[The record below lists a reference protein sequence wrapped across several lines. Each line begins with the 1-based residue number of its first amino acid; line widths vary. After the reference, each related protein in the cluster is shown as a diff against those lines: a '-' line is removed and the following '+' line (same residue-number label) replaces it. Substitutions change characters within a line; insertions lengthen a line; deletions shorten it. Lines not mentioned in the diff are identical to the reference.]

1 MHRPPITRLEVEAV
15 LRRDVK
21 HYMLLGATKARAIEQ
36 VATEQGIDREW
47 VAQLVDGEPG
57 GEA

>member
-1 MHRPPITRLEVEAV
+1 MSDRRLTRLEVEAV

-21 HYMLLGATKARAIEQ
+21 HYMSLGLSKADAINQ

-47 VAQLVDGEPG
+47 VAELVDGEPG
-57 GEA
+57 GKV

>member
-1 MHRPPITRLEVEAV
+1 MYRPPLTRLEVEAV

-21 HYMLLGATKARAIEQ
+21 HYMLLGATKAKAIDQ
-36 VATEQGIDREW
+36 VATEHGLDREW
-47 VAQLVDGEPG
+47 VAQLVDGLPG